1 MLKIDHFSK
10 SYGDK
15 KAVDDLTLHIQR
27 GGNLWLHRP
36 QRRRKN
42 HHPEKRGGHHAV

>member
-27 GGNLWLHRP
+27 G
-36 QRRRKN
+36 KSMASSATTA
-42 HHPEKRGGHHAV
+42 PEKPPP